1 MKRRVLIRGSVLL
14 EVVLALGLFAS
25 CAMIV
30 SGVLV
35 RTGSTVDTGRLEAEA
50 NDLVDSALNLIQSG
64 LLTPEAADRLSREEV
79 LSLLDD
85 RYEPGEPSME
95 ILIET
100 EPTAWRSVSLVRITA
115 VRPESE
121 MSLAES
127 FGLVDLDRVRAQD
140 RSPFELSRARAPMQ
154 GGAG

>member
-1 MKRRVLIRGSVLL
+1 MIRHAPNRGSVLL

-50 NDLVDSALNLIQSG
+50 NDLVDSTLSLIQSG
-64 LLTPEAADRLSREEV
+64 LITPEAADRLSREEV

-95 ILIET
+95 IVIET

-115 VRPESE
+115 VRPDSESP
-121 MSLAES
+121 LAES
-127 FGLVDLDRVRAQD
+127 FGLVDLDRVRSLE
-140 RSPFELSRARAPMQ
+140 RSPFELSNTAARLE